1 MKVTIS
7 LRGTLKKKFP
17 DIKDKVIDVPEGTTC
32 EQALEKVGIYYKELE
47 SFGFVSVNHKRVMI
61 YDELHDGDLL
71 KAYSRV
77 SGG

>member
-7 LRGTLKKKFP
+7 LRGVLKKKFP
-17 DIKDKVIDVPEGTTC
+17 EIKDKIVEIPEGSTC
-32 EQALEKVGIYYKELE
+32 EDALESVGIFYKEIDN
-47 SFGFVSVNHKRVMI
+47 FGFVSVNSKRVMI
-61 YDELHDGDLL
+61 YDELSDGDLL